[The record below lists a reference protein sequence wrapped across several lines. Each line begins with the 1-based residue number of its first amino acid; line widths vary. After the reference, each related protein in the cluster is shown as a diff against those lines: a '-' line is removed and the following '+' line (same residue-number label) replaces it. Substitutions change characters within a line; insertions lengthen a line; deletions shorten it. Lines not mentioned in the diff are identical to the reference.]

1 MTIISQR
8 SGRNPGPGNGGGREA
23 GPESPQLYRFQI
35 TLVRRDKP
43 ADHKHIK
50 FCPGVLCPLL
60 KYSYTDRAVV
70 YAFSLQEIL
79 TKFQHSELCFSGFSL
94 VKI

>member
-8 SGRNPGPGNGGGREA
+8 SGRNPGPGNWGGREA

-50 FCPGVLCPLL
+50 LCPGVLCPLL
-60 KYSYTDRAVV
+60 KYSYTGKIIVCIFIKRNIDEIPTFRVV
-70 YAFSLQEIL
+70 F
-79 TKFQHSELCFSGFSL
+79 
-94 VKI
+94 